1 MELERCCKEEWAKL
15 PKDRATRRGRRPP
28 LAITGVGAAAGR
40 KRREKTAAS
49 ASAQQM
55 QHWGKMDDKLILAVF
70 NYPELYNVTLP
81 NYRCTESRASAWR
94 SISIVLGL
102 PSEECKRKWKN
113 MRDRYLKEVRM
124 EIKSKKQGEVVQSR
138 WKYRQLMNF
147 IAPFTGSRSGVAD
160 MCGNND
166 DDHDNP
172 DNEAGSVEGESASSE
187 AVKTPQPITKAP
199 ASQPDLKPQ
208 AAFVTQLPAL
218 SQDSQMAQ
226 LAVMAKLP
234 SGPQITPSSKTGRKR
249 KHQDSPSQ
257 PSAQTT
263 TTSPTKWLVK
273 DNGTAFP
280 NRPRDEDELFLLSF
294 VPALKR
300 LAPQKRCE
308 TKIKIQQIMY
318 DAEFNVAQPESL
330 EKQPEPDTQD

>member
-1 MELERCCKEEWAKL
+1 
-15 PKDRATRRGRRPP
+15 
-28 LAITGVGAAAGR
+28 
-40 KRREKTAAS
+40 
-49 ASAQQM
+49 
-55 QHWGKMDDKLILAVF
+55 MDDKLILTVF
-70 NYPELYNVTLP
+70 NHPELYNVTLP
-81 NYRCTESRASAWR
+81 NYRCTESRANAWR
-94 SISIVLGL
+94 NISMVLGL

-124 EIKSKKQGEVVQSR
+124 EIKSKKQGEVMQSR

-160 MCGNND
+160 ICGNND

-172 DNEAGSVEGESASSE
+172 DNESGCPEGETTSSE
-187 AVKTPQPITKAP
+187 TVKTPQSTMKVP
-199 ASQPDLKPQ
+199 ASPADLKPQ
-208 AAFVTQLPAL
+208 VAFVSQLPSV

-226 LAVMAKLP
+226 LAVLANMP
-234 SGPQITPSSKTGRKR
+234 SGSQITPINKTGRKR
-249 KHQDSPSQ
+249 RLMQESLSL
-257 PSAQTT
+257 SSSQTT
-263 TTSPTKWLVK
+263 PSPTKWLVK
-273 DNGTAFP
+273 DNGSSFP

-318 DAEFNVAQPESL
+318 EAEFNIAQPESH
-330 EKQPEPDTQD
+330 EKQPDSETRD

>member
-1 MELERCCKEEWAKL
+1 
-15 PKDRATRRGRRPP
+15 
-28 LAITGVGAAAGR
+28 
-40 KRREKTAAS
+40 
-49 ASAQQM
+49 
-55 QHWGKMDDKLILAVF
+55 MDDKLILSVF

-81 NYRCTESRASAWR
+81 NYRCTESRANAWR
-94 SISIVLGL
+94 NISIALGL
-102 PSEECKRKWKN
+102 PSDECKRKWKN

-124 EIKSKKQGEVVQSR
+124 EIKSKKQGEIVQSR

-160 MCGNND
+160 ICGNND

-172 DNEAGSVEGESASSE
+172 DNESCSLPSV
-187 AVKTPQPITKAP
+187 
-199 ASQPDLKPQ
+199 
-208 AAFVTQLPAL
+208 
-218 SQDSQMAQ
+218 SQDAQMAQ
-226 LAVMAKLP
+226 LAVLAKMP
-234 SGPQITPSSKTGRKR
+234 SGQQITPSTKTGRKR
-249 KHQDSPSQ
+249 RLMQEALSLPSSQ
-257 PSAQTT
+257 S

-273 DNGTAFP
+273 DNGTSFP

-318 DAEFNVAQPESL
+318 EAEFNVAQSESQ
-330 EKQPEPDTQD
+330 EKQPEPETQD